1 MVIVDLYINLHLVLI
16 LIKDLLERSA
26 IRINTTTILQVAIES
41 SHEDGAVEVKEPAD
55 ARMEEDLESVAE
67 PFVENLED
75 LEAKVVK
82 RIVKSFVELPEV
94 LRQLS
99 KLYLK
104 LAGKEAK
111 LYLGLMPNKLIKLSN

>member
-41 SHEDGAVEVKEPAD
+41 SHQDGAVEVKEPAD
-55 ARMEEDLESVAE
+55 ARVEDLESVAE

-82 RIVKSFVELPEV
+82 RIVKSNC
-94 LRQLS
+94 RRC
-99 KLYLK
+99 
-104 LAGKEAK
+104 
-111 LYLGLMPNKLIKLSN
+111 

>member
-41 SHEDGAVEVKEPAD
+41 SHQDGAVEVKEPAD
-55 ARMEEDLESVAE
+55 ARVEDLESVAE

-82 RIVKSFVELPEV
+82 RIVKSFVKLPEV
-94 LRQLS
+94 PRQLS

-104 LAGKEAK
+104 LAGEEAK
-111 LYLGLMPNKLIKLSN
+111 LYLGLMPNELIKLSN